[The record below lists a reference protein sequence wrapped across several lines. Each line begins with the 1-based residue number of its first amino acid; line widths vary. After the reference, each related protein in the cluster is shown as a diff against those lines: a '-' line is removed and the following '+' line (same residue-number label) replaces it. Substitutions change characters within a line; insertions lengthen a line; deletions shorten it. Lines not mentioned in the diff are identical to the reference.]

1 LKLYDFFESFV
12 IVVCSKWG
20 YLVSLWK
27 TAPEGKKVASM
38 SVGEEQEEKKSCPYP
53 GSCERQ
59 PIAKKAP
66 RKCFVVK
73 RKAIIIAVRVAKAI
87 ARVIIVERSKEVE
100 RKVEEKGGE
109 RLKRVR
115 RWLSCD
121 ARSHCA

>member
-1 LKLYDFFESFV
+1 
-12 IVVCSKWG
+12 
-20 YLVSLWK
+20 
-27 TAPEGKKVASM
+27 M
-38 SVGEEQEEKKSCPYP
+38 SVGEEQKEKRNHIPVQGVVNASLSLKT
-53 GSCERQ
+53 
-59 PIAKKAP
+59 P